1 MDQVRAD
8 CGEELSGSRRI
19 ACKARYFEDLPCRAG
34 RCGATTRCAVSWLG
48 QRFLGRRGILTFT
61 WIDWLIAG
69 IVVISA
75 LISLKR
81 GFFKEI
87 LSLLT
92 WVAAIFVAWSF
103 GGALSERFIDYIE
116 TPSVRVMV
124 ACALLF
130 IATLMVGALV
140 NRVIAELVQVTGLSG
155 TDRIL
160 GMIFGGLRGCLVVT
174 ILVGLL
180 TLAPLEKDQ
189 AWKQSVLLPHFMLLA
204 DWSKRTV
211 VEFMGPFV
219 QT

>member
-1 MDQVRAD
+1 M
-8 CGEELSGSRRI
+8 
-19 ACKARYFEDLPCRAG
+19 
-34 RCGATTRCAVSWLG
+34 
-48 QRFLGRRGILTFT
+48 TFT

-69 IVVISA
+69 VVIISA

-92 WVAAIFVAWSF
+92 WLAAIFVAWSF
-103 GGALSERFIDYIE
+103 GGALSERFIDYIA
-116 TPSVRVMV
+116 TPSVRVMA

-130 IATLMVGALV
+130 VATLMVGALI
-140 NRVIAELVQVTGLSG
+140 NRIIAELVQVTGLSG

-160 GMIFGGLRGCLVVT
+160 GMVFGGLRGCLLVT

-180 TLAPLEKDQ
+180 TLAPLEQDQ

-204 DWSKRTV
+204 DWSKQTV
-211 VEFMGPFV
+211 VDLMGPLM
-219 QT
+219 QS

>member
-1 MDQVRAD
+1 M
-8 CGEELSGSRRI
+8 
-19 ACKARYFEDLPCRAG
+19 
-34 RCGATTRCAVSWLG
+34 
-48 QRFLGRRGILTFT
+48 TFT

-69 IVVISA
+69 IVIISA

-92 WVAAIFVAWSF
+92 WLAAIFVAWFF
-103 GGALSERFIDYIE
+103 GGALSERFTDYIE
-116 TPSVRVMV
+116 TPSVRLLV

-130 IATLMVGALV
+130 IATLMVGALI
-140 NRVIAELVQVTGLSG
+140 NRMIAELVQITGLSG

-160 GMIFGGLRGCLVVT
+160 GVVFGGLRGCLLVT

-180 TLAPLEKDQ
+180 TMVPLKQDQ

-204 DWSKRTV
+204 DWSKQTV
-211 VEFMGPFV
+211 VELMGPLV
-219 QT
+219 QS